1 MKPNN
6 KVPFIAMIVMNDES
20 DYTKGFEINIES
32 LPCEN
37 RAENVARNIM
47 FNQVLSAELKMY
59 DKRNVTIANSIF
71 ENSDKLVAMIC
82 RIFKLDV
89 LIRKPCAND

>member
-20 DYTKGFEINIES
+20 DYTKGFEIQIDS

-37 RAENVARNIM
+37 RAENVARNIL
-47 FNQVLSAELKMY
+47 FNQIVADKMKKYNDENVKAANLIFEDGVKLSAL
-59 DKRNVTIANSIF
+59 
-71 ENSDKLVAMIC
+71 LC
-82 RIFKLDV
+82 RMFRIDV
-89 LIRKPCAND
+89 LIKRPCNHD